1 MGRSKGEG
9 SMRKYI
15 WFLIGYIAALSTIF
29 MASCTISPLEASNS
43 ELGSSRYN
51 PMYVVC
57 IEE

>member
-1 MGRSKGEG
+1 MK
-9 SMRKYI
+9 KYI
-15 WFLIGYIAALSTIF
+15 WFLIGYIAALSTTF

-57 IEE
+57 IDE